1 MLNFEIRVWLMQWDG
16 GSTIYKML
24 VLVMDKGVSLG
35 NVSCILG
42 VKKEI
47 TTMNH
52 ILSTRTREQDHT
64 LLENQQ
70 ANKRCIYTTKLN
82 HLVIVKKMHAV
93 H

>member
-1 MLNFEIRVWLMQWDG
+1 
-16 GSTIYKML
+16 ML

-35 NVSCILG
+35 NVSCKLG